1 MERQLMSH
9 PIRFNRQEWAG
20 AFGDIGTDFP
30 LIVALILAAGLHTP
44 SVLIVFGLMQV
55 LSGLIYR
62 MPMPVQP
69 LKAMATLVIA
79 QKIAGPVLLGAGLA
93 IGAVMLL
100 LSVAGLLDKVAQ
112 YVPRSVVR
120 GLQFGL
126 GLSLCG
132 LAFREYIGADQ
143 LAGYVLAGAG
153 FILIIVL
160 MHNKKYPASL
170 AVILLGVIYAV
181 LFKLDFTM
189 LPSAFGLNLPQTI
202 LPTWEDI
209 TRGFVLLTLP
219 QLPLSLANSILATRQ
234 VAEDLFPERK
244 DITIRRIGLTYGAMN
259 LIVPLLNGIPC
270 CHGAGGMVGHYVF
283 GGRTGGS
290 VIIYGM
296 LYLVLGLFAGDGF
309 QQLVHIFPL
318 PLLGVILVFEGLA
331 LMALIRDTVSSK
343 GDFQVALLTGI
354 MAFGLPYGFAI
365 ALLTGM
371 VVHHAASGLRKDRDD
386 K

>member
-1 MERQLMSH
+1 MSH

>member
-9 PIRFNRQEWAG
+9 AIRFNRQEWAG

-234 VAEDLFPERK
+234 VAEDLFPERN

-296 LYLVLGLFAGDGF
+296 LYLMLGLFAGDGF